1 MIEVDH
7 EAQEVS
13 VEHLRGLVGDINGIP
28 PPRESVS
35 ARLSTQVTSTHI
47 DMEKISFERNKS
59 GIWGWRSDKMESIN
73 GYECKVYAAS
83 NVELVTRTR
92 ADHLNE
98 QQARVGGGGFN
109 YVLLLCIWPN
119 KLLYQLQIKNSRTP
133 LQNFLGFA
141 EEEIQNSDHVA
152 PQNTIAGTPEE
163 DVASG
168 GETVASITTVALT
181 PEEYFSTCEL
191 NGRDIG
197 QPQKLSTKVQRF
209 KATLWLSEEFPIKL
223 QEQVLPILDLMST
236 MASPHVSKLKDFI
249 TMQLP
254 AGFPVRVE
262 IPLFH
267 VLNACVTF
275 GNVFALEQPIKHVEQ
290 LREEDDER
298 LTCVIDDCCFDIPS
312 HYTNKSADYRRQ
324 MTFED
329 EDDLLQYAI
338 QQSLLETGSEAD
350 QVDIWEALKA
360 QRPLS
365 PANFND
371 EDAQLQRW
379 VVPYKINFNF
389 VIQI

>member
-1 MIEVDH
+1 M
-7 EAQEVS
+7 
-13 VEHLRGLVGDINGIP
+13 
-28 PPRESVS
+28 
-35 ARLSTQVTSTHI
+35 
-47 DMEKISFERNKS
+47 
-59 GIWGWRSDKMESIN
+59 
-73 GYECKVYAAS
+73 
-83 NVELVTRTR
+83 
-92 ADHLNE
+92 
-98 QQARVGGGGFN
+98 
-109 YVLLLCIWPN
+109 
-119 KLLYQLQIKNSRTP
+119 QIKNSRTP
-133 LQNFLGFA
+133 LQSFLGLA
-141 EEEIQNSDHVA
+141 EEEIQSSDHA
-152 PQNTIAGTPEE
+152 PIVDNGEE
-163 DVASG
+163 DAASG
-168 GETVASITTVALT
+168 GESVITITTVPLT
-181 PEEYFSTCEL
+181 PQEYFSTCEL

-209 KATLWLSEEFPIKL
+209 KANLWLSEEFPIKL

-275 GNVFALEQPIKHVEQ
+275 GNVFALEQPVKNVEQ
-290 LREEDDER
+290 LREENDER
-298 LTCVIDDCCFDIPS
+298 LTCIVDDSCFDIPA

-338 QQSLLETGSEAD
+338 QQSLMETGSETD

-371 EDAQLQRW
+371 EDAQLQR
-379 VVPYKINFNF
+379 
-389 VIQI
+389 